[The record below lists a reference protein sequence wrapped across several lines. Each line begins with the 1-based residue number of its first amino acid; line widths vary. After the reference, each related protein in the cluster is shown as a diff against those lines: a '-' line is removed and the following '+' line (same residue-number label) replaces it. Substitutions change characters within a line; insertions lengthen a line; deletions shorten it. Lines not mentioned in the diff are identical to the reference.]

1 MTPTIATRAIPPS
14 STLPVR
20 TESVRVPTYDGDEL
34 DAHLAVPET
43 GPSAAIVLL
52 HEGLGLTDYTR
63 AVAARITELG
73 YVAMVP
79 ELFWR
84 MERNVDLPHDDS
96 GMARALELIMGF
108 DAEKGVRD
116 AESAMAYVR
125 ARPEVDGAVG
135 VMGFCF
141 GGGLAYGAACELDPD
156 CAVAYYGVGVEL
168 LAERID
174 EVTCPALLHFGTE
187 DAFITPDALARLRDA
202 ARAKQNIEIDVYEG
216 EGHAFDN
223 PYSPTHAPG
232 AAAGA
237 WDRTAAFLAAHLA
250 TAG

>member
-1 MTPTIATRAIPPS
+1 
-14 STLPVR
+14 VR
-20 TESVRVPTYDGDEL
+20 TEAVRVPTYDGDEL
-34 DAHLAVPET
+34 DAHLAIPDT
-43 GPSAAIVLL
+43 GAGAGIVLL

-73 YVAMVP
+73 YVAIAP

-84 MERNVDLPHDDS
+84 MERNVDLPHDES
-96 GMARALELIMGF
+96 GMARALELIVGF
-108 DAEKGVRD
+108 DADTGVRD
-116 AESAMAYVR
+116 AESAMAYLE
-125 ARPEVDGAVG
+125 ARPEVDGPVG

-141 GGGLAYGAACELDPD
+141 GGGLTYGVACELDPA

-174 EVTCPALLHFGTE
+174 EVTCAALLHFGTD
-187 DAFITPDALARLRDA
+187 DAFITPDALARLQDA
-202 ARAKQNIEIDVYEG
+202 ARTKPNIEIDVHEG

-232 AAAGA
+232 VAARA
-237 WDRTAAFLAAHLA
+237 WERTAGFLAANLA
-250 TAG
+250 AVG

>member
-1 MTPTIATRAIPPS
+1 M
-14 STLPVR
+14 R
-20 TESVRVPTYDGDEL
+20 TEAVRVPTYDGDEL
-34 DAHLAVPET
+34 DAHLAVPDA
-43 GPSAAIVLL
+43 GAAAGIVLL

-73 YVAMVP
+73 YVAMAP

-84 MERNVDLPHDDS
+84 IERDVDLPHDEA
-96 GMARALELIMGF
+96 GMARAVELIVGF
-108 DAEKGVRD
+108 DSQKGVRD
-116 AESAMAYVR
+116 VESAMAYLER
-125 ARPEVDGAVG
+125 RREVDGPVG

-141 GGGLAYGAACELDPD
+141 GGGLTYGVACELDPA

-168 LAERID
+168 LAERIN

-187 DAFITPDALARLRDA
+187 DAFITADALARLQDA
-202 ARAKQNIEIDVYEG
+202 ARAKPNVEIDVYEG

-232 AAAGA
+232 AAARA
-237 WDRTAAFLAAHLA
+237 WERTAGFLAANL
-250 TAG
+250 TAVADGPG